1 MVQGADDV
9 GTQPAAADHAV
20 RLQALRKTRGG
31 FVVAPV
37 KYTEDINRDIF
48 LTWQLFNSKLIDN
61 NKFSIYLQDSPPGRG
76 QAFVDI
82 EKRYKK
88 FILRRN
94 F

>member
-37 KYTEDINRDIF
+37 KYTEDINRDIS
-48 LTWQLFNSKLIDN
+48 LT
-61 NKFSIYLQDSPPGRG
+61 
-76 QAFVDI
+76 
-82 EKRYKK
+82 
-88 FILRRN
+88 
-94 F
+94 